1 MNYFL
6 PRIRIVNN
14 EIKDPHLYLGNFKI
28 EDFKANFSVKLHDVF
43 EMGYVFFIH
52 VALRYH
58 DDAGDNSEDILHL
71 DYVSVINTE
80 EKFDL
85 DKEILIPVEPMAHS
99 LGTSILMVRG
109 SISTLLQYH
118 PLEQFQLQVMN
129 PMALLEGIL
138 EKKEEHFILSKD
150 TKTD

>member
-14 EIKDPHLYLGNFKI
+14 EIKDPHLYLGDFKI
-28 EDFKANFSVKLHDVF
+28 KDFKANFSVKLHDVF

-52 VALRYH
+52 IALRYPK
-58 DDAGDNSEDILHL
+58 DDGNSEDILHL

-80 EKFDL
+80 EKFDF
-85 DKEILIPVEPMAHS
+85 DKEILIPVDSMAHS

-118 PLEQFQLQVMN
+118 PLEQFQLQLMN

-138 EKKEEHFILSKD
+138 EKKQEHFILSKD
-150 TKTD
+150 TTTD